1 MLFRSALVVLL
12 CSSLLALSP
21 VSVWSRPSQDGY
33 DCVKVGKSGYRC
45 VKGPLT
51 GQTFPSQKAMI
62 VAMTKGANSQNGAV
76 LGRAPQVKTDN
87 APSKKSKIDKASSK
101 KVKTDKASPKKSKKS
116 LKRS

>member
-1 MLFRSALVVLL
+1 MVFRATLVALLG
-12 CSSLLALSP
+12 SSLLALSP
-21 VSVWSRPSQDGY
+21 VSSWSLPSQDGY

-45 VKGPLT
+45 IKGPLT

-62 VAMTKGANSQNGAV
+62 LALTKGAGSQNGAV
-76 LGRAPQVKTDN
+76 AERVLQVKTDN
-87 APSKKSKIDKASSK
+87 APSKKSKIEKASPK

>member
-21 VSVWSRPSQDGY
+21 VSTWSLPSQDGY
-33 DCVKVGKSGYRC
+33 DCVKVGKKGYQC
-45 VKGPLT
+45 IKGPLT

-62 VAMTKGANSQNGAV
+62 LAMTKGANRPNGAV
-76 LGRAPQVKTDN
+76 SERALQVKTDN
-87 APSKKSKIDKASSK
+87 APTKQSKIDKASSK
-101 KVKTDKASPKKSKKS
+101 KVKADKASPKKSKKS

>member
-21 VSVWSRPSQDGY
+21 VSAWSRPSQDGY

-62 VAMTKGANSQNGAV
+62 VAMTKGANSQNGEGLAGERAFDASIDRKSTRLNSSHGYISYAV
-76 LGRAPQVKTDN
+76 FC
-87 APSKKSKIDKASSK
+87 
-101 KVKTDKASPKKSKKS
+101 
-116 LKRS
+116 LK

>member
-1 MLFRSALVVLL
+1 MVFRATLVALLGS
-12 CSSLLALSP
+12 CLLALSP
-21 VSVWSRPSQDGY
+21 VSSWSLPSQDGY

-45 VKGPLT
+45 LKGPLT

-62 VAMTKGANSQNGAV
+62 LALTKGANRQNGAV
-76 LGRAPQVKTDN
+76 AERVPQVKTDK
-87 APSKKSKIDKASSK
+87 APSKKSKIDKASHK